1 MDNFTFYSPT
11 KFCFGRNS
19 EKELGTLL
27 NWIRSRKVMIFHM
40 SGPEL
45 RSGILERVKETLDRE
60 GIDYIEMGGVKANP
74 RLDYALEC
82 IETAKREKVDSVL
95 AIGGGSCID
104 TAKATAAGALC
115 EDDFWSHFKHNIP
128 FTKALPIGAIV
139 TIAASGSEGSEACLL
154 KDEEN
159 NIKVGLHS
167 EVFRPTYAIENPE
180 LTYSLPPYQT
190 ACGITDIMMHV
201 IERYFTNTKGT
212 ELTDQLSE
220 GVLRT
225 MIRYG
230 PIALKEPDHY
240 EARAEIMWAGVIA
253 HNDICGVGR
262 EIDLAS
268 HMIQDVIGGLYDS
281 AHGAGLATVCPAW
294 MKYVY
299 THDIPRFVRY
309 ATEVWNVRNDP
320 FDQETVALEGI
331 KRTKEFFRSLGMPV
345 TLEELGV
352 NEKDM
357 DFLCGGRLA
366 GHFVELEEKDI
377 RNIYELAKG

>member
-11 KFCFGRNS
+11 KFCFGRNA
-19 EKELGTLL
+19 EDKLGELLGF
-27 NWIRSRKVMIFHM
+27 IRSEKVMIFHM

-45 RSGILERVKETLDRE
+45 HSGILDRVKEILE
-60 GIDYIEMGGVKANP
+60 EKQIDYVEAGGVKANP
-74 RLDYALEC
+74 RLDYTLKC
-82 IETAKREKVDSVL
+82 IETAKAEKVDSVL

-115 EDDFWSHFKHNIP
+115 EDDFWEHFQKNIP
-128 FTKALPIGAIV
+128 FTRALPIGAIV

-159 NIKVGLHS
+159 NRKVGLHS
-167 EVFRPTYAIENPE
+167 EVFRPAYAIENPE
-180 LTYSLPPYQT
+180 LTYSLPKYQT

-225 MIRYG
+225 MIKYG
-230 PIALKEPDHY
+230 PVVMKEPDHY

-268 HMIQDVIGGLYDS
+268 HMIQDAVGGLYDS
-281 AHGAGLATVCPAW
+281 AHGAGLATIAPAW

-299 THDIPRFVRY
+299 KHDIPRFVRY
-309 ATEVWNVRNDP
+309 ATEVWNVPTDP
-320 FDQETVALEGI
+320 FDQEAVALEGI
-331 KRTKEFFRSLGMPV
+331 QKTKDFFRSLGMPV
-345 TLEELGV
+345 TLKELGV
-352 NEKDM
+352 RKKDM
-357 DFLCGGRLA
+357 DFLCSGRCV
-366 GHFVELEEKDI
+366 GHFVELHEDDI
-377 RNIYELAKG
+377 RKVYELAE

>member
-11 KFCFGRNS
+11 KFCFGRNA
-19 EKELGTLL
+19 EDKLGELLGF
-27 NWIRSRKVMIFHM
+27 IRSEKVMIFHM

-45 RSGILERVKETLDRE
+45 HSGILDRVKEILE
-60 GIDYIEMGGVKANP
+60 EKQIDYVEAGGVKANP
-74 RLDYALEC
+74 RLDYTLKC
-82 IETAKREKVDSVL
+82 IDTAKAEKVDSVL

-115 EDDFWSHFKHNIP
+115 EDDFWEHFQKNIP
-128 FTKALPIGAIV
+128 FTRALPIGAIV

-159 NIKVGLHS
+159 NRKVGLHS
-167 EVFRPTYAIENPE
+167 EVFRPAYAIENPE
-180 LTYSLPPYQT
+180 LTYSLPKYQT

-225 MIRYG
+225 MIKYG
-230 PIALKEPDHY
+230 PVVMKEPDHY

-268 HMIQDVIGGLYDS
+268 HMIQDAVGGLYDS
-281 AHGAGLATVCPAW
+281 AHGAGLATIAPAW

-299 THDIPRFVRY
+299 KHDIPRFVRY
-309 ATEVWNVRNDP
+309 ATEVWNVPNDP
-320 FDQETVALEGI
+320 FDQEAVALEGI
-331 KRTKEFFRSLGMPV
+331 QKTKDFFRSLGMPV
-345 TLEELGV
+345 TLKELGV
-352 NEKDM
+352 RKKDM
-357 DFLCGGRLA
+357 DFLCSGRCV
-366 GHFVELEEKDI
+366 GHFVELHEDDI
-377 RNIYELAKG
+377 RKVYELAE

>member
-11 KFCFGRNS
+11 KFCFGRNA
-19 EKELGTLL
+19 EDKLGELLGF
-27 NWIRSRKVMIFHM
+27 IRSEKVMIFHM

-45 RSGILERVKETLDRE
+45 HSGILDRVKEILE
-60 GIDYIEMGGVKANP
+60 EKQIDYVEAGGVKANP
-74 RLDYALEC
+74 RLDYTLKC
-82 IETAKREKVDSVL
+82 IETAKAEKVDSVL

-115 EDDFWSHFKHNIP
+115 EDDFWEHFQKNIP
-128 FTKALPIGAIV
+128 FTRALPIGAIV

-159 NIKVGLHS
+159 NRKVGLHS
-167 EVFRPTYAIENPE
+167 EVFRPAYAIENPE
-180 LTYSLPPYQT
+180 LTYSLPKYQT

-225 MIRYG
+225 MIKYG
-230 PIALKEPDHY
+230 PVVMKEPDHY

-268 HMIQDVIGGLYDS
+268 HMIQDAVGGLYDS
-281 AHGAGLATVCPAW
+281 AHGAGLATIAPAW

-299 THDIPRFVRY
+299 KHDIPRFVRY
-309 ATEVWNVRNDP
+309 ATEVWNVPNDP
-320 FDQETVALEGI
+320 FDQEAVALEGI
-331 KRTKEFFRSLGMPV
+331 QKTKDFFRSLGMPV
-345 TLEELGV
+345 TLKELGV
-352 NEKDM
+352 RKKDM
-357 DFLCGGRLA
+357 DFLCSGRCV
-366 GHFVELEEKDI
+366 GHFMELHEDDI
-377 RNIYELAKG
+377 RKVYELAE

>member
-11 KFCFGRNS
+11 KFCFGRNAEDKLGELLGFIGS
-19 EKELGTLL
+19 E
-27 NWIRSRKVMIFHM
+27 KVMIFHM

-45 RSGILERVKETLDRE
+45 HSGILDRVKETLE
-60 GIDYIEMGGVKANP
+60 AKQIDYVEAGGVKANP
-74 RLDYALEC
+74 RLDYTLKC
-82 IETAKREKVDSVL
+82 IETAKAEKVDSVL

-115 EDDFWSHFKHNIP
+115 EDDFWKHFQKNIP

-159 NIKVGLHS
+159 NRKVGLHS
-167 EVFRPTYAIENPE
+167 EVFRPAYAIENPE
-180 LTYSLPPYQT
+180 LTYSLPKYQT

-225 MIRYG
+225 MIKYG
-230 PIALKEPDHY
+230 PVVMKEPDHY

-268 HMIQDVIGGLYDS
+268 HMIQDAVGGLYDS
-281 AHGAGLATVCPAW
+281 AHGAGLATIAPAW

-299 THDIPRFVRY
+299 KHDIPRFVRY
-309 ATEVWNVRNDP
+309 AAEVWNVPNDP
-320 FDQETVALEGI
+320 FDQEAVALEGI
-331 KRTKEFFRSLGMPV
+331 QKTKDFFRSLGMPV
-345 TLEELGV
+345 TLKELGV
-352 NEKDM
+352 RKKDM
-357 DFLCGGRLA
+357 DFLCSGRCV
-366 GHFVELEEKDI
+366 GHFVELHEDDI
-377 RNIYELAKG
+377 RKVYELAE

>member
-11 KFCFGRNS
+11 KFCFGRNA
-19 EKELGTLL
+19 EDKLGELLGF
-27 NWIRSRKVMIFHM
+27 IRSEKVMIFHM

-45 RSGILERVKETLDRE
+45 HSGILDRVKEILE
-60 GIDYIEMGGVKANP
+60 EKQIDYVEAGGVKANP
-74 RLDYALEC
+74 RLDYTLKC
-82 IETAKREKVDSVL
+82 IETAKAEKVDSVL

-115 EDDFWSHFKHNIP
+115 EDDFWEHFQKNIP
-128 FTKALPIGAIV
+128 FTRALPIGAIV

-159 NIKVGLHS
+159 NRKVGLHS
-167 EVFRPTYAIENPE
+167 EVFRPAYAIENPE
-180 LTYSLPPYQT
+180 LTYSLPKYQT

-225 MIRYG
+225 MIKYG
-230 PIALKEPDHY
+230 PVVMKEPDHY

-268 HMIQDVIGGLYDS
+268 HMIQDAVGGLYDS
-281 AHGAGLATVCPAW
+281 AHGAGLATIAPAW

-299 THDIPRFVRY
+299 KHDIPRFVRY
-309 ATEVWNVRNDP
+309 AAEVWNVPNDP
-320 FDQETVALEGI
+320 FDQEAVALEGI
-331 KRTKEFFRSLGMPV
+331 QKTKDFFRSLGMPV
-345 TLEELGV
+345 TLKELGV
-352 NEKDM
+352 RKKDM
-357 DFLCGGRLA
+357 DFLCSGRCV
-366 GHFVELEEKDI
+366 GHFVELHEDDI
-377 RNIYELAKG
+377 RKVYELAE

>member
-11 KFCFGRNS
+11 KFCFGRNAEDKLGELLGFIGS
-19 EKELGTLL
+19 E
-27 NWIRSRKVMIFHM
+27 KVMIFHM

-45 RSGILERVKETLDRE
+45 HSGILDRVKETLE
-60 GIDYIEMGGVKANP
+60 AKQIDYVEAGGVKANP
-74 RLDYALEC
+74 RLDYTLKC
-82 IETAKREKVDSVL
+82 IETAKAENVDSVL

-115 EDDFWSHFKHNIP
+115 EDNFWEHFQKNIP

-159 NIKVGLHS
+159 NRKVGLHS
-167 EVFRPTYAIENPE
+167 EVFRPAYAIENPE
-180 LTYSLPPYQT
+180 LTYSLPKYQT

-201 IERYFTNTKGT
+201 IERYFTNTKET

-225 MIRYG
+225 MIKYG
-230 PIALKEPDHY
+230 PVVMKEPDHY

-268 HMIQDVIGGLYDS
+268 HMIQDAVGGLYDS
-281 AHGAGLATVCPAW
+281 AHGAGLATIAPAW

-299 THDIPRFVRY
+299 KHDIPRFVRY
-309 ATEVWNVRNDP
+309 AAEVWNVPNDP
-320 FDQETVALEGI
+320 FDQEAVALEGI
-331 KRTKEFFRSLGMPV
+331 RRTKEFFRSLGMPV
-345 TLEELGV
+345 TLKELGV
-352 NEKDM
+352 RKKDM
-357 DFLCGGRLA
+357 DFLCSGRCV
-366 GHFVELEEKDI
+366 GHFVELHEDDI
-377 RNIYELAKG
+377 RKVYELAE

>member
-11 KFCFGRNS
+11 KFCFGKNA
-19 EKELGTLL
+19 EDNLGELLD
-27 NWIRSRKVMIFHM
+27 WIGSRKVMIFHM

-45 RSGILERVKETLDRE
+45 RSGILDRVKETLAK
-60 GIDYIEMGGVKANP
+60 GQIEFVEAGGVKANP
-74 RLDYALEC
+74 RLDYTLKC
-82 IETAKREKVDSVL
+82 IETAKEEKVDSVL

-115 EDDFWSHFKHNIP
+115 GDDFWEHFQKNIP
-128 FTKALPIGAIV
+128 FEKALPIGAIV

-154 KDEEN
+154 KDEEH

-167 EVFRPTYAIENPE
+167 EVFRPAYAIENPE
-180 LTYSLPPYQT
+180 LTFSLPKYQT

-225 MIRYG
+225 MIKYG
-230 PIALKEPDHY
+230 PVVMERPDHY

-253 HNDICGVGR
+253 HNGICGVGR

-281 AHGAGLATVCPAW
+281 AHGAGLATIAPAW
-294 MKYVY
+294 MRYVY
-299 THDIPRFVRY
+299 KHDIPRFVRF
-309 ATEVWNVRNDP
+309 ATEVWRVPNDP
-320 FDQETVALEGI
+320 FDQEAVALEGI
-331 KRTKEFFRSLGMPV
+331 RRTKEFFKSLGMPV
-345 TLEELGV
+345 TLHDLGV
-352 NEKDM
+352 CEEDM
-357 DFLCGGRLA
+357 DFLCKNRCA
-366 GHFVELEEKDI
+366 GHFVELHEEDI
-377 RNIYELAKG
+377 RKVYELAK

>member
-11 KFCFGRNS
+11 KFCFGRNA
-19 EKELGTLL
+19 EDKLGELLGF
-27 NWIRSRKVMIFHM
+27 IRSEKVMIFHM

-45 RSGILERVKETLDRE
+45 HSGILDRVKEILE
-60 GIDYIEMGGVKANP
+60 EKQIDYVEAGGVKANP
-74 RLDYALEC
+74 RLDYTLKC
-82 IETAKREKVDSVL
+82 IETAKAEKVDSVL

-115 EDDFWSHFKHNIP
+115 EDDFWEHFQKNIP
-128 FTKALPIGAIV
+128 FTRALPIGAIV

-159 NIKVGLHS
+159 NRKVGLHS
-167 EVFRPTYAIENPE
+167 EVFRPAYAIENPE
-180 LTYSLPPYQT
+180 LTYSLPKYQT

-225 MIRYG
+225 MIKYA
-230 PIALKEPDHY
+230 PVVMKEPDHY

-268 HMIQDVIGGLYDS
+268 HMIQDAVGGLYDS
-281 AHGAGLATVCPAW
+281 AHGAGLATIAPAW

-299 THDIPRFVRY
+299 KHDIPRFVRY
-309 ATEVWNVRNDP
+309 AAEVWNVPNDP
-320 FDQETVALEGI
+320 FDQEAVALEGI
-331 KRTKEFFRSLGMPV
+331 RRTKEFFRSLGMPV
-345 TLEELGV
+345 TLKELGV
-352 NEKDM
+352 RKKDM
-357 DFLCGGRLA
+357 DFLCSGRCV
-366 GHFVELEEKDI
+366 GHFVELHEDDI
-377 RNIYELAKG
+377 RKVYELAE

>member
-11 KFCFGRNS
+11 KFCFGRNA
-19 EKELGTLL
+19 EDKLGELLGF
-27 NWIRSRKVMIFHM
+27 IRSEKVMIFHM

-45 RSGILERVKETLDRE
+45 HSGILDRVKEILE
-60 GIDYIEMGGVKANP
+60 EKQIDYVEAGGVKANP
-74 RLDYALEC
+74 RLDYTLKC
-82 IETAKREKVDSVL
+82 IETAKAEKVDSVL

-115 EDDFWSHFKHNIP
+115 EDDFWEHFQKNIP
-128 FTKALPIGAIV
+128 LTRALPIGAIV

-159 NIKVGLHS
+159 NRKVGLHS
-167 EVFRPTYAIENPE
+167 EVFRPAYAIENPE
-180 LTYSLPPYQT
+180 LTYSLPKYQT

-225 MIRYG
+225 MIKYG
-230 PIALKEPDHY
+230 PVVMKEPDHY

-268 HMIQDVIGGLYDS
+268 HMIQDAVGGLYDS
-281 AHGAGLATVCPAW
+281 AHGAGLATIAPAW

-299 THDIPRFVRY
+299 KHDIPRFVRY
-309 ATEVWNVRNDP
+309 ATEVWNVPNDP
-320 FDQETVALEGI
+320 FDQEAVALEGI
-331 KRTKEFFRSLGMPV
+331 QKTKDFFRSLGMPV
-345 TLEELGV
+345 TLKELGV
-352 NEKDM
+352 RKKDM
-357 DFLCGGRLA
+357 DFLCSGRCV
-366 GHFVELEEKDI
+366 GHFVELHEDDI
-377 RNIYELAKG
+377 RKVYELAE

>member
-11 KFCFGRNS
+11 KFCFGRNA
-19 EKELGTLL
+19 EDKLGELLGF
-27 NWIRSRKVMIFHM
+27 IRSEKVMIFHM

-45 RSGILERVKETLDRE
+45 HSGILDRVKEILE
-60 GIDYIEMGGVKANP
+60 EKQIDYVEAGGVKANP
-74 RLDYALEC
+74 RLDYTLKC
-82 IETAKREKVDSVL
+82 IETAKAEKVDSVL

-115 EDDFWSHFKHNIP
+115 EDDFSEHFQKNIP
-128 FTKALPIGAIV
+128 FTRALPIGAIV

-159 NIKVGLHS
+159 NRKVGLHS
-167 EVFRPTYAIENPE
+167 EVFRPAYAIENPE
-180 LTYSLPPYQT
+180 LTYSLPKYQT

-225 MIRYG
+225 MIKYG
-230 PIALKEPDHY
+230 PVVMKEPDHY

-268 HMIQDVIGGLYDS
+268 HMIQDAVGGLYDS
-281 AHGAGLATVCPAW
+281 AHGAGLATIAPAW

-299 THDIPRFVRY
+299 KHDIPRFVRY
-309 ATEVWNVRNDP
+309 ATEVWNVPNDP
-320 FDQETVALEGI
+320 FDQEAVALEGI
-331 KRTKEFFRSLGMPV
+331 QKTKDFFRSLGMPV
-345 TLEELGV
+345 TLKELGV
-352 NEKDM
+352 RKKDM
-357 DFLCGGRLA
+357 DFLCSGRCV
-366 GHFVELEEKDI
+366 GHFVELHEDDI
-377 RNIYELAKG
+377 RKVYELAE

>member
-11 KFCFGRNS
+11 KFCFGRNA
-19 EKELGTLL
+19 EDKLGELLGF
-27 NWIRSRKVMIFHM
+27 IRSEKVMIFHM

-45 RSGILERVKETLDRE
+45 HSGILDRVKEILE
-60 GIDYIEMGGVKANP
+60 EKQIDYVEAGGVKANP
-74 RLDYALEC
+74 RLDYTLKC
-82 IETAKREKVDSVL
+82 IETAKAEKVDSVL

-115 EDDFWSHFKHNIP
+115 EDDFWEHFQKNIP
-128 FTKALPIGAIV
+128 FTRALPIGAIV

-159 NIKVGLHS
+159 NRKVGLHS
-167 EVFRPTYAIENPE
+167 EVFRPAYAIENPE
-180 LTYSLPPYQT
+180 LTYSLPKYQT

-225 MIRYG
+225 MIKYG
-230 PIALKEPDHY
+230 PVVMKEPDHY

-268 HMIQDVIGGLYDS
+268 HMIQDAVGGLYDS
-281 AHGAGLATVCPAW
+281 AHGAGLATIAPAW

-299 THDIPRFVRY
+299 KHDIPRFVRY
-309 ATEVWNVRNDP
+309 AAEVWNVPNDP
-320 FDQETVALEGI
+320 FDQEAVALEGI
-331 KRTKEFFRSLGMPV
+331 RRTKEFFRSLGMPV
-345 TLEELGV
+345 NLKELGV
-352 NEKDM
+352 RKKDM
-357 DFLCGGRLA
+357 DFLCSGRCV
-366 GHFVELEEKDI
+366 GHFVELHEDDI
-377 RNIYELAKG
+377 RKVYELAE

>member
-11 KFCFGRNS
+11 KFCFGRNA
-19 EKELGTLL
+19 EDKLGELLGF
-27 NWIRSRKVMIFHM
+27 IRSEKVMIFHM

-45 RSGILERVKETLDRE
+45 HSGILDRVKEILE
-60 GIDYIEMGGVKANP
+60 AKQIDYVEAGGVKANP
-74 RLDYALEC
+74 RLDYTLKC
-82 IETAKREKVDSVL
+82 IDTAKAEKVDSVL

-115 EDDFWSHFKHNIP
+115 EDDFWEHFQKNIP
-128 FTKALPIGAIV
+128 FTRALPIGAIV

-159 NIKVGLHS
+159 NRKVGLHS
-167 EVFRPTYAIENPE
+167 EVFRPAYAIENPE
-180 LTYSLPPYQT
+180 LTYSLPKYQT

-225 MIRYG
+225 MIKYG
-230 PIALKEPDHY
+230 PVVMKEPDHY

-268 HMIQDVIGGLYDS
+268 HMIQDAVGGLYDS
-281 AHGAGLATVCPAW
+281 AHGAGLATIAPAW

-299 THDIPRFVRY
+299 KHDIPRFVRY
-309 ATEVWNVRNDP
+309 ATEVWNVPNDP
-320 FDQETVALEGI
+320 FDQEAVALEGI
-331 KRTKEFFRSLGMPV
+331 QKTKDFFRSLGMPV
-345 TLEELGV
+345 TLKELGV
-352 NEKDM
+352 RKKDM
-357 DFLCGGRLA
+357 DFLCSGRCV
-366 GHFVELEEKDI
+366 GHFVELHEDDI
-377 RNIYELAKG
+377 RKVYELAE

>member
-11 KFCFGRNS
+11 KFCFGRNAEDKLGELLGFIGS
-19 EKELGTLL
+19 E
-27 NWIRSRKVMIFHM
+27 KVMIFHM

-45 RSGILERVKETLDRE
+45 HSGILDRVKETLE
-60 GIDYIEMGGVKANP
+60 AKQIDYVEAGGVKANP
-74 RLDYALEC
+74 RLDYTLKC
-82 IETAKREKVDSVL
+82 IETAKAEKVDSVL

-115 EDDFWSHFKHNIP
+115 EDGFWEHFQKNIP

-159 NIKVGLHS
+159 NRKVGLHS
-167 EVFRPTYAIENPE
+167 EVFRPAYAIENPE
-180 LTYSLPPYQT
+180 LTYSLPKYQT

-225 MIRYG
+225 MIKYG
-230 PIALKEPDHY
+230 PVVMKEPDHY

-268 HMIQDVIGGLYDS
+268 HMIQDAVGGLYDS
-281 AHGAGLATVCPAW
+281 AHGAGLATIAPAW

-299 THDIPRFVRY
+299 KHDIPRFVRY
-309 ATEVWNVRNDP
+309 AAEVWNVPNDP
-320 FDQETVALEGI
+320 FDQEAVALEGI
-331 KRTKEFFRSLGMPV
+331 QKTKDFFRSLGMPV
-345 TLEELGV
+345 TLKELGV
-352 NEKDM
+352 RKKDM
-357 DFLCGGRLA
+357 DFLCSGRCV
-366 GHFVELEEKDI
+366 GHFVELHEDDI
-377 RNIYELAKG
+377 RKVYELAE

>member
-11 KFCFGRNS
+11 RFCFGKNS
-19 EKELGTLL
+19 ENELGKLL
-27 NWIRSRKVMIFHM
+27 KRIQSKKVMIFHM

-45 RSGILERVKETLDRE
+45 KSGILDRVKEILKKE
-60 GIDYIEMGGVKANP
+60 GIDYVEMGGVKANP

-82 IETAKREKVDSVL
+82 IETAKAQKVDSVL

-104 TAKATAAGALC
+104 TAKATAAGVLC
-115 EDDFWSHFKHNIP
+115 EDDFWAHFQNNIP
-128 FTKALPIGAIV
+128 FDRALPIGAIV

-154 KDEEN
+154 KDEAN

-167 EVFRPTYAIENPE
+167 EVFRPAYAIENPE
-180 LTYSLPPYQT
+180 LTFSLPKYQT

-225 MIRYG
+225 MIKYG
-230 PIALKEPDHY
+230 PIVMKEPDDY
-240 EARAEIMWAGVIA
+240 EARAQIMWAGVIA

-281 AHGAGLATVCPAW
+281 AHGAGLATICPAW

-299 THDIPRFVRY
+299 QHDIPRFVRY
-309 ATEVWNVRNDP
+309 AEEVWNVKNDP
-320 FDQETVALEGI
+320 FDQESTALEGI
-331 KRTKEFFRSLGMPV
+331 RRTKMFFQSLGMPV
-345 TLEELGV
+345 TLDELGV
-352 NEKDM
+352 EEKDM
-357 DFLCGGRLA
+357 DFLCKGRCV
-366 GHFVELEEKDI
+366 GHFVTLCEQDI
-377 RNIYELAKG
+377 REIYRLAK

>member
-11 KFCFGRNS
+11 KFCFGRNA
-19 EKELGTLL
+19 EDKLGELLGF
-27 NWIRSRKVMIFHM
+27 IRSEKVMIFHM

-45 RSGILERVKETLDRE
+45 HSGILDRVKEILE
-60 GIDYIEMGGVKANP
+60 EKQIDYVEAGGVKANP
-74 RLDYALEC
+74 RLDYTLKC
-82 IETAKREKVDSVL
+82 IETAKAEKVDSVL

-115 EDDFWSHFKHNIP
+115 EDDFWEHFQKNIP
-128 FTKALPIGAIV
+128 FTRALPIGAIV

-159 NIKVGLHS
+159 NRKVGLHS
-167 EVFRPTYAIENPE
+167 EVFRPAYAIENPE
-180 LTYSLPPYQT
+180 LTYSLPKYQT

-225 MIRYG
+225 MIKYG
-230 PIALKEPDHY
+230 PVVMKEPDHY

-268 HMIQDVIGGLYDS
+268 HMIQDAVGGLYDS
-281 AHGAGLATVCPAW
+281 AHGAGLATIAPAW

-299 THDIPRFVRY
+299 KHDIPRFVRY
-309 ATEVWNVRNDP
+309 ATEVWNVPNDP
-320 FDQETVALEGI
+320 FDQEAVALEGI
-331 KRTKEFFRSLGMPV
+331 QKTKDFFRSLGMPV
-345 TLEELGV
+345 TLKELGV
-352 NEKDM
+352 RKKDM
-357 DFLCGGRLA
+357 DFLCSGRCV
-366 GHFVELEEKDI
+366 GHFVELHEDDI
-377 RNIYELAKG
+377 RKVYELAE